1 MPICKNPIRRT
12 LIAAAAMAA
21 ATLALPTLAQ
31 SVLTLSTWL
40 PAAHTLTE
48 TQKEWC
54 ALLEQKAAGKIKC
67 TALPRAVSAPPGTF
81 DAVRNGLADLSFTVH
96 GYTPGRF
103 VTTQL
108 AELPFMGNS
117 AEATSVAFQRLY
129 AKYPAFAD
137 EHKGVKV
144 LAVFTHG
151 PGIVFNTKKPISK
164 AEDLTGMK
172 FRIGG
177 GMVNEI
183 SKAMGMNVT
192 LKPAPESYELLS
204 TGVMDGTLFP
214 AESIESFKI
223 DKVVRFAT
231 TFPGGLYNTSFVF
244 MMNQAKYDGLP
255 ADVKKIIDE
264 MSGEFAARM
273 MGRGWDKVDRRG
285 MAFMQASGVA
295 FTKAD
300 ATFVA
305 AVKAK
310 TGGLEDTWAKAAE
323 ARGLKDAKK
332 VLAEYRAE
340 ISKLE
345 K

>member
-54 ALLEQKAAGKIKC
+54 ALLEQKATGKIKC

-117 AEATSVAFQRLY
+117 AEATSVAFQRLD

-183 SKAMGMNVT
+183 SKSLGMNVT
-192 LKPAPESYELLS
+192 LKPARTLL
-204 TGVMDGTLFP
+204 
-214 AESIESFKI
+214 
-223 DKVVRFAT
+223 
-231 TFPGGLYNTSFVF
+231 
-244 MMNQAKYDGLP
+244 
-255 ADVKKIIDE
+255 
-264 MSGEFAARM
+264 ARHH
-273 MGRGWDKVDRRG
+273 
-285 MAFMQASGVA
+285 
-295 FTKAD
+295 
-300 ATFVA
+300 
-305 AVKAK
+305 
-310 TGGLEDTWAKAAE
+310 L
-323 ARGLKDAKK
+323 
-332 VLAEYRAE
+332 
-340 ISKLE
+340 
-345 K
+345 